1 MTSKLIRFTRGH
13 GRPRSRG
20 QALVETALV
29 LPILL
34 AIVGG
39 IIQFGVAFWA
49 QNTLTQVARDTG
61 RWVATQQFIPYCNSP
76 ASFTAIAGEA
86 NVVASNS
93 SLIGYDPDEWS
104 SATGFLGTRPA
115 EGVEV
120 EWPIPGTPPGLSDL
134 DCPPSDNQTA
144 WFVKIRVSHVIPTFL
159 PGLQYLPALGT
170 CDSTGCYLS
179 ITTTTTF
186 RMEPV
191 PAP

>member
-1 MTSKLIRFTRGH
+1 MHQSSRGYLRR
-13 GRPRSRG
+13 GSRSSHG

-61 RWVATQQFIPYCNSP
+61 RWAATQQFKPCNSAP
-76 ASFTAIAGEA
+76 SRAA
-86 NVVASNS
+86 VAAQADIVAQSS
-93 SLIGYDPDEWS
+93 SLIGYEMLEWNG
-104 SATGFLGTRPA
+104 ATDFLGTRPS

-120 EWPIPGTPPGLSDL
+120 QWINPDPLRFTDA

-159 PGLQYLPALGT
+159 PGLQFLPALGT
-170 CDSTGCYLS
+170 CDSNGCHLS

-186 RMEPV
+186 RMEPA

>member
-1 MTSKLIRFTRGH
+1 VHKSSREIRRGS
-13 GRPRSRG
+13 RSSLG

-34 AIVGG
+34 AIIGG

-61 RWVATQQFIPYCNSP
+61 RWAATQQITPCNSAP
-76 ASFTAIAGEA
+76 SLAAVAGQA
-86 NVVASNS
+86 DTVAQSS
-93 SLIGYDPDEWS
+93 SLIGYEDGEWN
-104 SATGFLGTRPA
+104 SATGFLATRPT

-120 EWPIPGTPPGLSDL
+120 EWLNPDPTTLTDL

-170 CDSTGCYLS
+170 CDATGCHLS

-186 RMEPV
+186 RMEPA
-191 PAP
+191 PAQ